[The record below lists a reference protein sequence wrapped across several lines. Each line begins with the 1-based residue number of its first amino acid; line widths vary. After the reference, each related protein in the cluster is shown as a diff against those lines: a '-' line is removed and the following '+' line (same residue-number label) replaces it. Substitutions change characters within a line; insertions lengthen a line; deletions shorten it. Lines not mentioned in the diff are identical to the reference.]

1 MLKNIIY
8 KRVLIILICVIMMS
22 GGTMEAAT
30 VGTVSGNQE
39 DREEIL
45 LNLSQLGINPSLRY
59 MHKRE
64 NIIEKMD
71 KENHQKSN
79 KTKKEEDTAGYC
91 REHIDLL
98 ERLVYAEAKGENYT
112 GKVAVAATVLNRV
125 ENADYPDSIPEVIY
139 EYNQGYQY
147 CPVRNGE
154 INRAA
159 DEITKEAVKE
169 ALRGRDPA
177 QGAISFYNPSK
188 SLNQWIRSRPYVTTI
203 GNHVFVR

>member
-1 MLKNIIY
+1 MWKNNFY
-8 KRVLIILICVIMMS
+8 KRVLIVFICMILIT
-22 GGTMEAAT
+22 GGTVEAAT
-30 VGTVSGNQE
+30 FGTVSERPE

-45 LNLSQLGINPSLRY
+45 VNLSQIGINPSMRY
-59 MHKRE
+59 VVKKE
-64 NIIEKMD
+64 NVIEKMER
-71 KENHQKSN
+71 ENN
-79 KTKKEEDTAGYC
+79 KTEKEEDMYQYS

-98 ERLVYAEAKGENYT
+98 ERLVHAEAKGENYT

-125 ENADYPDSIPEVIY
+125 KNADYPDSIPGVIY

-147 CPVRNGE
+147 CPVGNGE

-159 DEITKEAVKE
+159 DKITKEAVKE

-188 SLNQWIRSRPYVTTI
+188 SFNQWIRSRPYVTTI
-203 GNHVFVR
+203 GNHVFVK